1 MTDGSNPAAQSTTPT
16 AASQASASQ
25 PAAVASQVNGNAAAS
40 AGASSP
46 ASTTGTTQT
55 NDSDVL
61 DMAKIFGEDFTKDP
75 ALSKFKSP
83 VDVVKSYKELQSQIG
98 KPRFDVPGQDTPP
111 EQAAEFYKK
120 WGVPETPDAYGLKP
134 DANVPE
140 HNNETNI
147 AFLKTFVDKAHEL
160 KLNTSQA
167 QGMQKF
173 FDDLAV
179 NVGKSEAERQ
189 AQETTQ
195 LNEMLS
201 KALPGEDLTAAANR
215 VKGEIEKVL
224 SPEMRGL
231 LLNKISNEALT
242 AIAVLEKHFRK
253 TYGQSD
259 TSVGDQGS
267 PSGQSVA
274 DLQKAAKEL
283 YAQILKD
290 GLTAPS
296 YKANM
301 DRYNAMYKTI
311 GELTNAQNRK

>member
-16 AASQASASQ
+16 PTSQTSASQ
-25 PAAVASQVNGNAAAS
+25 PAAVVSQVNGGVSATSTGAA
-40 AGASSP
+40 P
-46 ASTTGTTQT
+46 TTTQST
-55 NDSDVL
+55 DGQVM
-61 DMAKIFGEDFTKDP
+61 DMSKIFGEDFAKDPSLKDFKDP
-75 ALSKFKSP
+75 ASFVKAFK
-83 VDVVKSYKELQSQIG
+83 DTKAMIG

-120 WGVPETPDAYGLKP
+120 WGVPDAPDQYGLKP

-140 HNNETNI
+140 HNNETNV
-147 AFLKTFVDKAHEL
+147 AFLKSFGDKAHEL
-160 KLNTSQA
+160 KFNTSQA

-179 NVGKSEAERQ
+179 SVGKTETERQ

-201 KALPGEDLTAAANR
+201 KALPGEDLTLAANR
-215 VKGEIEKVL
+215 VKAEIEKVL
-224 SPEMRGL
+224 PPEMRGL
-231 LLNKISNEALT
+231 LLDKVSNEALT

-259 TSVGDQGS
+259 TTVGDQGS
-267 PSGQSVA
+267 PSGQSLA
-274 DLQKAAKEL
+274 DLQKSAKEL
-283 YAQILKD
+283 YAQILKE

-296 YKANM
+296 YKANLE
-301 DRYNAMYKTI
+301 RYNGMYKTI